1 MGESNIMV
9 WIIISYFIIISLV
22 TFFLFAEDKRRA
34 KKKKWRI
41 PEKVLFVLAA
51 IGGSVGAIAGMWIFR
66 HKTKHWYFKFGMP
79 IIILLQAVLV
89 GLLIWL
95 PIEFSFI

>member
-1 MGESNIMV
+1 MNSL
-9 WIIISYFIIISLV
+9 IITIGYFIIINIV
-22 TFFLFAEDKRRA
+22 GFALMGIDKRRA
-34 KKKKWRI
+34 RTSAFRI
-41 PEKVLFVLAA
+41 PEATLFA
-51 IGGSVGAIAGMWIFR
+51 IAFLGGSIGSTIGMHFFR